1 MPNSSVENSKTE
13 HSETSD
19 VNTFPISCFLY
30 KDPRGAYTVS
40 GFCCLCDQTF
50 RAAGGVVR
58 GKVQPW
64 RGHARVEHNIVEHA
78 RMHGVVGYTPRRDLD
93 RMRLDW
99 VRSPG
104 EASEIM
110 ADVSASRYRKS
121 TTFCTCCAKWRRNN
135 HFRRDA
141 STCTTCLKITCA
153 ACGER
158 KKSTQYRSREV
169 YFFLNAGQNARC
181 QTCRQE
187 GRKIRVSKHETDQ
200 RQKRRQSRCTKCGVY
215 QDLSTFRRTK
225 KGGRVDICRSCD
237 LVKCEACAAMLERGD
252 FAQSEISRYFG
263 STQTKHITCL
273 VCKGRRRHA
282 QKKRL
287 QELMQKS
294 KRRFCTCKHPQAHTR
309 TCLLRVE
316 FD

>member
-1 MPNSSVENSKTE
+1 
-13 HSETSD
+13 
-19 VNTFPISCFLY
+19 
-30 KDPRGAYTVS
+30 
-40 GFCCLCDQTF
+40 
-50 RAAGGVVR
+50 
-58 GKVQPW
+58 
-64 RGHARVEHNIVEHA
+64 
-78 RMHGVVGYTPRRDLD
+78 MHGVVGYTPRRDLD